1 MTNDPI
7 NPGALDAAHYQPL
20 AYDVGPAARGARLAV
35 PGSRSPVPVHRAAGF
50 TLLEAIVVLAIVA
63 LMAAMTLPDLIG
75 VRRRADHQRL
85 TRQIAHDTLG
95 CRIAALTSCRNV
107 GLVFAQAD
115 GKWYYTMV
123 ADRDGDGVSRRD
135 FTAGVDA
142 PLGPKTWL
150 EFLSY
155 DVRVGVPPTWNVPDP
170 GGSGLLPADGM
181 RTGNSNIISFSH
193 LGHATPCT
201 VYFND
206 GRERML
212 AVRINGSSG
221 VIRALEWRKGWRE
234 WREIRI

>member
-1 MTNDPI
+1 MARTGETAFCNIDP
-7 NPGALDAAHYQPL
+7 PARSASHVLRVTGH
-20 AYDVGPAARGARLAV
+20 GPRV
-35 PGSRSPVPVHRAAGF
+35 SGF
-50 TLLEAIVVLAIVA
+50 TLLEALVVLGLVA
-63 LMAAMTLPDLIG
+63 LIAALTIPDLIG
-75 VRRRADHQRL
+75 VRRRADHRRL

-95 CRIAALTSCRNV
+95 CRIAALTSCRSV
-107 GLVFAQAD
+107 GLVFSQAH

-135 FTAGVDA
+135 LAAGVDT
-142 PLGPKTWL
+142 PLGPRTWL

-155 DVRVGVPPTWNVPDP
+155 DVGVGVPLAWRVPDP
-170 GGSGLLPADGM
+170 AGSGFLPADGM
-181 RTGNSNIISFSH
+181 RTGNSNIISFSP

-221 VIRALEWRKGWRE
+221 MIRALEWRKGWTQ
-234 WREIRI
+234 WREITL

>member
-1 MTNDPI
+1 M
-7 NPGALDAAHYQPL
+7 
-20 AYDVGPAARGARLAV
+20 
-35 PGSRSPVPVHRAAGF
+35 
-50 TLLEAIVVLAIVA
+50 VA
-63 LMAAMTLPDLIG
+63 LALVALIAAMTLPDLLYL
-75 VRRRADHQRL
+75 RRRSDHLRL
-85 TRQIAHDTLG
+85 ARQIAADTLA
-95 CRIAALTSCRNV
+95 CRVAALTSCRNV
-107 GLVFAQAD
+107 GLVFAQQH

-135 FTAGVDA
+135 FTAGIDL

-155 DVRVGVPPTWNVPDP
+155 DVLVGVPPGWRVPDP
-170 GGSGLLPADGM
+170 GGPGLLRQDGM
-181 RTGNSNIISFSH
+181 RTGNSNIISFSR

-221 VIRALEWRKGWRE
+221 VIRVLEWRRGWEAWRE
-234 WREIRI
+234 AAI

>member
-1 MTNDPI
+1 ML
-7 NPGALDAAHYQPL
+7 GL
-20 AYDVGPAARGARLAV
+20 
-35 PGSRSPVPVHRAAGF
+35 
-50 TLLEAIVVLAIVA
+50 VA
-63 LMAAMTLPDLIG
+63 LMAAMTVPNWIG

-85 TRQIAHDTLG
+85 TRQIAHDTLA
-95 CRIAALTSCRNV
+95 CRIAALTGCRNV
-107 GLVFAQAD
+107 GLVFAQQH

-135 FTAGVDA
+135 FTTGVDT

-155 DVRVGVPPTWNVPDP
+155 DVLVGVPRGWRVPDP
-170 GGSGLLPADGM
+170 SGTGLLPEDGM

-221 VIRALEWRKGWRE
+221 VIRALEWRKGWPE
-234 WREIRI
+234 WREAMI